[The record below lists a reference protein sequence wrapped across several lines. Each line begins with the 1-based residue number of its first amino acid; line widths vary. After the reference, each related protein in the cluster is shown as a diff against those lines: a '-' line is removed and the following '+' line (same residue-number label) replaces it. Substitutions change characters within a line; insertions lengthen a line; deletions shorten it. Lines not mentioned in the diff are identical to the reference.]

1 MTESELISQQIL
13 STLQKRKQS
22 AYMKYSEAAGDVVL
36 DFSRDV
42 GYLTYE
48 YFDSD
53 NRGRN
58 KNETIR
64 LIKIL
69 KKGSYRVRI
78 TDIVKIVANEF
89 TACIPEKVL
98 DLVPDKLGKLSGN
111 IFINKVLMQDM
122 ASLLADK
129 LITRIGVNAIFST
142 ALLLGGARAR
152 AIYASQRLFN
162 ESPKIYYKLKDRG
175 DLDLLYFIVE
185 DHLESF
191 IKAISIAKKSPS
203 EFEKI
208 VLAVIEGLSQ

>member
-1 MTESELISQQIL
+1 MTEPELIAKQIL

-22 AYMKYSEAAGDVVL
+22 AYMKYSEATGDVVL

-64 LIKIL
+64 LIKTL
-69 KKGSYRVRI
+69 KKGSFRVRI
-78 TDIVKIVANEF
+78 TDIVKIVASEF
-89 TACIPEKVL
+89 TSYIPEKIL
-98 DLVPDKLGKLSGN
+98 ELVPGKLGKMTGD

-122 ASLLADK
+122 TSLLANK
-129 LITRIGVNAIFST
+129 LLNRIGVNAIFST

-162 ESPKIYYKLKDRG
+162 ESPKIYYRLKDSG
-175 DLDLLYFIVE
+175 DLDLLYYIVE
-185 DHLESF
+185 DHLEPF
-191 IKAISIAKKSPS
+191 IEAISIAKKNPG
-203 EFEKI
+203 EFENI
-208 VLAVIEGLSQ
+208 VLTVVDGLSQ